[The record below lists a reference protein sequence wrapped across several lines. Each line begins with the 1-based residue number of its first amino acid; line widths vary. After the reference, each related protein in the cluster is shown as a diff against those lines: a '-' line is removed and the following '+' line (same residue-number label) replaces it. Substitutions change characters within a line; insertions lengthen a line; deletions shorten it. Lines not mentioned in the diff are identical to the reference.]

1 MCIELSLPKLKF
13 PFFSRGED
21 ETEAWQEYVDRIFP
35 KFETMVEAGALI
47 WNFDCQYA
55 SWSMK
60 GLQENMQ
67 VQWDLWEAMININN
81 HQIMQDLFVQNID
94 FISHFDFQDCLT
106 LISIFKSF

>member
-1 MCIELSLPKLKF
+1 MGDTLYLKSAYGLRGFLQPLSCVLNYLSQKLKVS
-13 PFFSRGED
+13 FFSRGED

-67 VQWDLWEAMININN
+67 VQWDL
-81 HQIMQDLFVQNID
+81 
-94 FISHFDFQDCLT
+94 
-106 LISIFKSF
+106 